1 MNNRLREDAN
11 RLELEVDALHE
22 EIDILKPEAERY
34 VPFPPAPPPIISV
47 LAPLILVSFC
57 SYIYRTAEV
66 EDDLRL
72 LTLKQNI
79 NVDKLIEL
87 VREND
92 DILSKMRTNLQQR
105 IAQDIITIVLKSD
118 KNNDSTIDRFESK
131 ILALRIRLQ
140 LQEYGVEFDAA
151 KFMIAI
157 RKDPSYTGVMNL
169 AMKLLERVDGD
180 GGSDD
185 EGEQT
190 KDDDDIFDLFYLAS
204 DDSECRTSLFDNDLR
219 QSDLSSHARRMSI
232 MSSDSSRSRRFSI
245 NAKDIDMIRRCSA
258 KITDESAGKKSNTL
272 RLLEEGR
279 PEASARL
286 LRNLSSEEFD
296 SD

>member
-1 MNNRLREDAN
+1 MFR
-11 RLELEVDALHE
+11 
-22 EIDILKPEAERY
+22 
-34 VPFPPAPPPIISV
+34 PPSPPPRKYVCARTSD
-47 LAPLILVSFC
+47 LVFVHT
-57 SYIYRTAEV
+57 YRTAEV

-72 LTLKQNI
+72 LTLKQNV

-92 DILSKMRTNLQQR
+92 EILSKMRTNLQQR
-105 IAQDIITIVLKSD
+105 IAQDIITLVLKSD

-157 RKDPSYTGVMNL
+157 RKDPSVTGVMSL
-169 AMKLLERVDGD
+169 AMKLLDHGD
-180 GGSDD
+180 GGSDN

-190 KDDDDIFDLFYLAS
+190 KDDDDIFDMFYLAS
-204 DDSECRTSLFDNDLR
+204 DDSESRTSIFDNDRR
-219 QSDLSSHARRMSI
+219 QSDVSSNHRRMSI
-232 MSSDSSRSRRFSI
+232 MSSDSSRSNRFVV
-245 NAKDIDMIRRCSA
+245 NAKDIDMIRRCSE
-258 KITDESAGKKSNTL
+258 KMTSDTAGKISDSM
-272 RLLEEGR
+272 RLLDEGR

-286 LRNLSSEEFD
+286 LRKLRSDASLIGASSDEFD
-296 SD
+296 